1 MQSDLRQLHREFMD
15 YSQFARQLAGD
26 TLRCYQ
32 AAFDLLMKRYP
43 DLLPSM
49 ITPGL
54 LSDFFKWLQTRERPH
69 GRSIRRGVKKS
80 TIATYWRKLS
90 KFFSWLADKGVIEA
104 NPLRSKEMEFP
115 KVRYDDKKY
124 LSRKQM
130 EQILLAVSIGIPWK
144 NEFVR
149 SRNLALISVALHCGL
164 RKGEL
169 LALRPADIDWK
180 SGMLTVQGE
189 TSKSRTSRKI
199 PLNSV
204 VKHHLAAYQS
214 ERDKRICTT
223 PYLWVSEAT
232 NSPIAEDGLRYL
244 IQVIR
249 KHSNVIFHLH
259 QLRHTFAVNFLH
271 NSSYSTLKLQ
281 GLLGHTSV
289 LSTAVYTR
297 CLPPEAVRAEIE
309 RMAALENTL

>member
-1 MQSDLRQLHREFMD
+1 MD
-15 YSQFARQLAGD
+15 YSEFARQLAGD

-43 DLLPSM
+43 DLLPPM

-69 GRSIRRGVKKS
+69 GRGIRRGVKKS

-90 KFFSWLADKGVIEA
+90 KFFSWLEGKGVIEA
-104 NPLRSKEMEFP
+104 NPLRSKQMEFP
-115 KVRYDDKKY
+115 TVRYDNKQY
-124 LSRKQM
+124 LNRKQM

-149 SRNLALISVALHCGL
+149 SRNLALISVAVNCGL

-169 LALRPADIDWK
+169 LALRVADIDWK

-189 TSKSRTSRKI
+189 TSKSRSSRRI

-204 VKHHLAAYQS
+204 VKQHLAAYLAQR
-214 ERDKRICTT
+214 EKRICTA
-223 PYLWVSEAT
+223 PHLWVSEAT
-232 NSPIAEDGLRYL
+232 NNPITEEGLRYL
-244 IQVIR
+244 IQVVR
-249 KHSNVIFHLH
+249 AQSKVKFHLH

-281 GLLGHTSV
+281 GLLGHRSII
-289 LSTAVYTR
+289 STAVYTR

-309 RMAALENTL
+309 RMAVLENTL

>member
-1 MQSDLRQLHREFMD
+1 MD
-15 YSQFARQLAGD
+15 YSEFARHLAGD

-54 LSDFFKWLQTRERPH
+54 LSDFFKWLQTRERPL
-69 GRSIRRGVKKS
+69 GRGIRRGVKKS

-90 KFFSWLADKGVIEA
+90 KFFSWLEGKSVIEA
-104 NPLRSKEMEFP
+104 NPLRSKQMEFP
-115 KVRYDDKKY
+115 SVRYEDKKY
-124 LSRKQM
+124 LNRKQV
-130 EQILLAVSIGIPWK
+130 EQILLAVSMGIPWK
-144 NEFVR
+144 NQFVR
-149 SRNLALISVALHCGL
+149 SRNLALISVAVNCGL

-169 LALRPADIDWK
+169 LALRVEDINWK

-204 VKHHLAAYQS
+204 VKHHIAAYLS
-214 ERDKRICTT
+214 ERNKRICTT
-223 PYLWVSEAT
+223 PYLWVSEAK
-232 NSPIAEDGLRYL
+232 NSPTTENGLRYL

-249 KHSNVIFHLH
+249 TQSNVRFHLH

-281 GLLGHTSV
+281 GLLGHRSI

-309 RMAALENTL
+309 RMATLENTL

>member
-1 MQSDLRQLHREFMD
+1 MD
-15 YSQFARQLAGD
+15 YSEFTRHLAGD

-49 ITPGL
+49 IAPGL
-54 LSDFFKWLQTRERPH
+54 LSDFFKWLQTRERPL
-69 GRSIRRGVKKS
+69 GRGIRRGVKKS

-90 KFFSWLADKGVIEA
+90 KFFSWLEGKGVIEA
-104 NPLRSKEMEFP
+104 NPLRSKQMEFP
-115 KVRYDDKKY
+115 SVRYEDKKY
-124 LSRKQM
+124 LNRKQV
-130 EQILLAVSIGIPWK
+130 EQILLAVSMGIPWK
-144 NEFVR
+144 NQFVR
-149 SRNLALISVALHCGL
+149 SRNLALVSVAVNCGL

-169 LALRPADIDWK
+169 LALRVEDINWK

-204 VKHHLAAYQS
+204 VKHHLAAYLS
-214 ERDKRICTT
+214 ERDKRICTA
-223 PYLWVSEAT
+223 PYLWVSEAK
-232 NSPIAEDGLRYL
+232 NSPITEDGLRYL

-249 KHSNVIFHLH
+249 TQSNVRFHLH

-281 GLLGHTSV
+281 GLLGHRSI

-309 RMAALENTL
+309 RMATLENTL

>member
-1 MQSDLRQLHREFMD
+1 MD
-15 YSQFARQLAGD
+15 YSEFARHLAGD

-54 LSDFFKWLQTRERPH
+54 LSDFFKWLQTRERPL
-69 GRSIRRGVKKS
+69 GRGIRRGVKKS

-90 KFFSWLADKGVIEA
+90 KFFSWLEGTGVIEA
-104 NPLRSKEMEFP
+104 NPLRSKQMEFP
-115 KVRYDDKKY
+115 SVRYEDKKN
-124 LSRKQM
+124 LNRKQV
-130 EQILLAVSIGIPWK
+130 EQILLAVSMGIPCK
-144 NEFVR
+144 NQFVR
-149 SRNLALISVALHCGL
+149 SRNLALISVAVNCGL

-169 LALRPADIDWK
+169 LALRVEDINWK

-204 VKHHLAAYQS
+204 VRHHLAAYLS
-214 ERDKRICTT
+214 ERDKRICTA
-223 PYLWVSEAT
+223 PYLWVSEAK
-232 NSPIAEDGLRYL
+232 NSPITEDGLRYL
-244 IQVIR
+244 ILVIR
-249 KHSNVIFHLH
+249 TQSNVRFHLH

-281 GLLGHTSV
+281 GLLGHRSI
-289 LSTAVYTR
+289 LSTAIYTR

-309 RMAALENTL
+309 RMATLENTL

>member
-1 MQSDLRQLHREFMD
+1 MD
-15 YSQFARQLAGD
+15 YSEFARQLAAD

-54 LSDFFKWLQTRERPH
+54 LSDFFKWLQTRERPL
-69 GRSIRRGVKKS
+69 GRGIRRGVKKS

-90 KFFSWLADKGVIEA
+90 KFFSWLKDKGVIEE
-104 NPLRSKEMEFP
+104 NPLRSREMEFP
-115 KVRYDDKKY
+115 TVRYDDKKY
-124 LSRKQM
+124 LNRRQM

-149 SRNLALISVALHCGL
+149 SRNLALISVAVNCGL

-169 LALRPADIDWK
+169 LALRTADIDWK

-189 TSKSRTSRKI
+189 TSKSRSSRRI
-199 PLNSV
+199 PLSSV
-204 VKHHLAAYQS
+204 VRQHLSAYIG
-214 ERDKRICTT
+214 ERDKRICTV
-223 PYLWVSEAT
+223 PHLWVSEAT
-232 NSPIAEDGLRYL
+232 SNPITEDGLRYL
-244 IQVIR
+244 VEAIR
-249 KHSNVIFHLH
+249 ARSKVRFHLH

-281 GLLGHTSV
+281 GLLGHRSI

-309 RMAALENTL
+309 RMATLENTL